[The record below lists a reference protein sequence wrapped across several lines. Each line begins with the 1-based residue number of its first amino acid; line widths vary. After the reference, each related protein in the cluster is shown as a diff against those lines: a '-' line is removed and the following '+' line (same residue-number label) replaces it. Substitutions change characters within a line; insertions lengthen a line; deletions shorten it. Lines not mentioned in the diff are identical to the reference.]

1 MKQSIRYFAVGLLT
15 SSVILFFAFSFMGDS
30 AIKVEDGSTEELIDA
45 VEADGYHVLS
55 SSEYISLSTKATSGN
70 ESEEDAAED
79 KAEDA
84 DDKADTD
91 KKEKKVDKKS
101 KDKKKNKKTKK
112 KSDKKDKKE
121 NEKVKKKQMKKK
133 LKMQKIKQIQTR
145 RKKR

>member
-79 KAEDA
+79 NAEDA

-101 KDKKKNKKTKK
+101 KDKKKNKKTKRNPIRK
-112 KSDKKDKKE
+112 
-121 NEKVKKKQMKKK
+121 
-133 LKMQKIKQIQTR
+133 T
-145 RKKR
+145 KKRMIKPTNTQLI

>member
-45 VEADGYHVLS
+45 IEADGYHVLS

-79 KAEDA
+79 NAEDA

-101 KDKKKNKKTKK
+101 KDKKKKK
-112 KSDKKDKKE
+112 KKKKKYDKKE
-121 NEKVKKKQMKKK
+121 KKEKKKKKIKKKKKKQKKK
-133 LKMQKIKQIQTR
+133 EKIR
-145 RKKR
+145 